1 VPELLAERGLTRT
14 HVAGAGAALLTA
26 PDLPVLGPPPDALV
40 LGLVEVAA
48 TPLLTG
54 AQPGPLVPLYLRRPD
69 ATVPGARKS
78 VLGR

>member
-1 VPELLAERGLTRT
+1 MT
-14 HVAGAGAALLTA
+14 AG
-26 PDLPVLGPPPDALV
+26 PIVLGIETSCDETGV
-40 LGLVEVAA
+40 GLVEVAA